1 MYVAYHSNNFL
12 STTCSYVY
20 DTDVGGNM
28 PSYKDYKY
36 GVEYMFISLLAK
48 SKFRTKVSCAYGRS
62 TIIRYYSGLPHIIYS
77 TTLYEWYVYYMQGVS
92 EQSSLYHSLACQ
104 SPEKTHPVEALPDH
118 KTWSLSAT

>member
-12 STTCSYVY
+12 STTRSYVY

-48 SKFRTKVSCAYGRS
+48 SKFRTKVSCAYGGS
-62 TIIRYYSGLPHIIYS
+62 TIIRYYSGLPHINS
-77 TTLYEWYVYYMQGVS
+77 TTLREWYVYYMRGVS
-92 EQSSLYHSLACQ
+92 EQSSLYHLLACQ
-104 SPEKTHPVEALPDH
+104 SPEKTHPN
-118 KTWSLSAT
+118 